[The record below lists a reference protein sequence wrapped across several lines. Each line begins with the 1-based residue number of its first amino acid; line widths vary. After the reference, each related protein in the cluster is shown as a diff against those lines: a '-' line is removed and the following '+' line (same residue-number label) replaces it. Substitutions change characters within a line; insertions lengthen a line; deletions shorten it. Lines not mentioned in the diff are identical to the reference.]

1 MEKSQHA
8 KDVDTAW
15 ERWRVRNTLPDGSQ
29 EFSDTSPECIRFVR
43 WEKNC
48 INLLREGINPPS
60 NAEREAYQKAYYARQ
75 AQIHK
80 TDETR

>member
-15 ERWRVRNTLPDGSQ
+15 ERWWAKNTLPDGSQ
-29 EFSDTSPECIRFVR
+29 EFSDISLECRTFVR
-43 WEKNC
+43 QEKMN
-48 INLLREGINPPS
+48 IHLIREGITPPTD
-60 NAEREAYQKAYYARQ
+60 AECEAYREAYQKRQ
-75 AQIHK
+75 AEIYK

>member
-8 KDVDTAW
+8 IDEDLAW

-29 EFSDTSPECIRFVR
+29 GFSDISIECRRFVR